1 MTDKKAINVL
11 KKMLDPKAS
20 ANRRSGKKS
29 LSAEERE
36 AVLAAIGVLGWTS
49 LAESRIKSLAKS
61 RKEKQDRDSTA

>member
-11 KKMLDPKAS
+11 KAMLDK
-20 ANRRSGKKS
+20 GT

-61 RKEKQDRDSTA
+61 RKEKRDRDITA